1 MAEGAGSED
10 AGPSSSL
17 THKEGYL
24 LKNHKGKSFEAL
36 SLKRWFVSEGFQVQ
50 YFDQPGSNRV
60 RKGRFD
66 LRNVSDLRPA
76 VDNGVKR
83 GVELNYVRARIGRR
97 NLIVEHPAFPELLIP
112 SLPGCFTSS
121 GIYAACARQASIPI
135 ELFTMHGA
143 ARDYAQ
149 FSLSSLRVACCIYSC
164 CIAFLY
170 IRHM

>member
-17 THKEGYL
+17 TQKEGYL
-24 LKNHKGKSFEAL
+24 LKNHKGKSFDTL

-76 VDNGVKR
+76 VGNGVKR
-83 GVELNYVRARIGRR
+83 GVELTVSEGASSRSNKQIIISFDGEPEEANAWMRLWSSAVSYQYVHDALLFKRD
-97 NLIVEHPAFPELLIP
+97 PELVL
-112 SLPGCFTSS
+112 LFNNTH
-121 GIYAACARQASIPI
+121 YYQARRLVCVCGGGRAMAPKPANAS
-135 ELFTMHGA
+135 
-143 ARDYAQ
+143 
-149 FSLSSLRVACCIYSC
+149 
-164 CIAFLY
+164 
-170 IRHM
+170 